1 MFKPVPYSKPLTLSA
16 APSEHMNK
24 LKSRLQYEKAK
35 EAFFMRLLLLALTL
49 ATLTFIIL

>member
-1 MFKPVPYSKPLTLSA
+1 
-16 APSEHMNK
+16 MNK

-35 EAFFMRLLLLALTL
+35 ETFFLRLLILTITL

>member
-1 MFKPVPYSKPLTLSA
+1 
-16 APSEHMNK
+16 MNK

-35 EAFFMRLLLLALTL
+35 ESFFLRLLLLSIIL